1 MGAKWVSQCNISTR
15 ATFFFT
21 PQGPCNPI
29 EVLFTKG
36 MAHHRPLGD
45 KVGFSFALSAITSL
59 HLIQPCE
66 WGVLYSCQDVYPLL
80 LFVMLYIYGIASGI
94 TLFMISSFFCPIMP
108 TSSKWSTNGQQVD
121 MYCKGM
127 TLGISMPNDI
137 MMPMPRLHV
146 GQKVDYCV
154 IYDTWYRYD
163 K

>member
-1 MGAKWVSQCNISTR
+1 
-15 ATFFFT
+15 
-21 PQGPCNPI
+21 
-29 EVLFTKG
+29 
-36 MAHHRPLGD
+36 
-45 KVGFSFALSAITSL
+45 
-59 HLIQPCE
+59 
-66 WGVLYSCQDVYPLL
+66 
-80 LFVMLYIYGIASGI
+80 MLYIYGIASGI
-94 TLFMISSFFCPIMP
+94 TLFMISSFTCPIMP